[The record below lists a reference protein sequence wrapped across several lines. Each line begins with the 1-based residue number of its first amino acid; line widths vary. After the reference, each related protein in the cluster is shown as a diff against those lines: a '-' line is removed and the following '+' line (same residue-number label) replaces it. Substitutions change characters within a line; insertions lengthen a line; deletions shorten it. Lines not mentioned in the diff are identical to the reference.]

1 MALFDFKF
9 KPGKALKKGIQY
21 RSVWKDFEDGSSAAL
36 LSYVGDMFK
45 CDRVIVLLRTPEDT
59 YRCTDEWCGE
69 GISSVRDQLQ
79 EQTWLDMMPWLD
91 VIEDGRVTII
101 EDVSSIKDTN
111 NELYLKLE
119 KYGSKAVIMG
129 QLSHMGEDLGFW
141 LVVNPTLENIQNISA
156 IFQGIF
162 YLVGNLYHSQGTIEQ
177 LKDIGFMDK
186 LTGAANRNA
195 LTRDIEQFR
204 VGVPLAILFADLNG
218 MKEINDTE
226 GHEAGDR
233 LLINACDAIREVFPP
248 DSLYRIGGD
257 EFLVILS
264 DIDKREFDEKTLQV
278 RESFKNREVQVAIGA
293 VYTESYQRNF
303 DELKSQADDLM
314 YKDKKSSYK
323 TFEEGEETSSRP
335 DEVMEVYPQENGY
348 RVIYCVPH
356 KYEDRGGR
364 EKTGIFSVKL
374 NSIADNQIHPSDKLK
389 YLDFWNVSSLITN
402 LEKRH
407 REDAAI
413 IKYRAR
419 TVDGFWCWVE
429 EQITMLRRDNNKIV
443 LISSLR
449 DISDQR
455 EREPVSENLTSS
467 SEDFV
472 AQKQLY
478 LNKKFTAQAEEWLA
492 GRKEG
497 ENVCT
502 IAINLG
508 HLRLYNDTFGRNA
521 GDQLITLA
529 TDVVSQAAYMLHGL
543 SAYLGGDNF
552 CVIGL
557 AVDFGDAENLADYI
571 RKNLRDY
578 HMDGGFAPAV
588 GIYTTI
594 DRKETFATMHDRAL
608 IALSSV
614 KDNYNEHVHVYST
627 EDFRTETESKRLH
640 VQEIQLALIQNEFRC
655 YMQPAVE
662 VDTGK
667 IVGAEALIRWQ
678 RGINLLRAESFIDIL
693 EESGYIL
700 SLDIKMWRRL
710 FEWMRDSKKRGI
722 TPLPCS
728 INISHVDFHYIK
740 VAETLI
746 KLLNE
751 YSIESKYLIIELS
764 EQTYADDPENISRQ
778 VDVMRN
784 AGIRVFMDDS
794 GCGFD
799 SFRMLYGTTLDGIKM
814 NQSYLSMLPMASKAF
829 NPVKMMLD
837 VGRESDIPVISEG
850 AETREQVEN
859 LKQIGCRFIQGN
871 CYYRPMTLADYEKLL
886 IKKGYGS
893 LPLTV

>member
-1 MALFDFKF
+1 MALFDFTF
-9 KPGKALKKGIQY
+9 LTGKNAKKGIQY

-45 CDRVIVLLRTPEDT
+45 CDRVLVLLRTPEDT

-69 GISSVRDQLQ
+69 GVKSVRDQLQ
-79 EQTWLDMMPWLD
+79 ELTWLDMMPWLD
-91 VIEDGRVTII
+91 VVEDGRVTII
-101 EDVSSIKDTN
+101 EDVESIKETN
-111 NELYLKLE
+111 EELYEKLQQFNP
-119 KYGSKAVIMG
+119 KAVIMG

-141 LVVNPTLENIQNISA
+141 LVVNPALENIQNVSA

-162 YLVGNLYHSQGTIEQ
+162 YLVGNLYHSQGTIEK
-177 LKDIGFMDK
+177 LKDIGFTDK

-195 LTRDIEQFR
+195 LTRDIELFR

-233 LLINACDAIREVFPP
+233 LLKRACDAIREVFPP

-264 DIDKREFDEKTLQV
+264 DIEKAEFFEKEVKV
-278 RESFKNREVQVAIGA
+278 RESFKAHDVQVAIGA
-293 VYTESYQRNF
+293 VYADSYARNF

-364 EKTGIFSVKL
+364 EKTGIFSQKL
-374 NSIADNQIHPSDKLK
+374 NSIADHQIHPSDKLK

-419 TVDGFWCWVE
+419 TVDGYWCWVE
-429 EQITMLRRDNNKIV
+429 EQITMMRRGNNKIV

-455 EREPVSENLTSS
+455 EREPISENLTSS
-467 SEDFV
+467 SEDYV

-478 LNKKFTAQAEEWLA
+478 LNKKFTQQAEDWLSQ
-492 GRKEG
+492 RREG
-497 ENVCT
+497 EPVCT
-502 IAINLG
+502 IAVNLG
-508 HLRLYNDTFGRNA
+508 HLRLYNDTFGRAA
-521 GDQLITLA
+521 GDKLIQMA
-529 TDVVSQAAYMLHGL
+529 TGAINQAAYMLHGL
-543 SAYLGGDNF
+543 AAYLGGDNF
-552 CVIGL
+552 CVLGL
-557 AVDFGDAENLADYI
+557 MVDHGTADNLADYV
-571 RKNLRDY
+571 RKNLREY
-578 HMDGGFAPAV
+578 RLDGGFAPAV
-588 GIYTTI
+588 GIYTTS

-608 IALSSV
+608 IALSNV
-614 KDNYNEHVHVYST
+614 KDNYTEHVHVYSDS
-627 EDFRTETESKRLH
+627 DFRTETESKRLH
-640 VQEIQLALIQNEFRC
+640 VQEIQMALIQDEFKC
-655 YMQPAVE
+655 YMQPIVE
-662 VDTGK
+662 IDTGR
-667 IVGAEALIRWQ
+667 IVGAESLIRWQ

-700 SLDIKMWRRL
+700 SLDIRMWRSL
-710 FEWMRDSKKRGI
+710 FGWMKEMKEKGI
-722 TPLPCS
+722 SVPPCS
-728 INISHVDFHYIK
+728 INIAHVDFHYVK

-746 KLLNE
+746 KLLSE
-751 YSIESKYLIIELS
+751 YGLDSKLLLVELS
-764 EQTYADDPENISRQ
+764 ELTYADDPENISSQ
-778 VDVMRN
+778 IDIMRS
-784 AGIRVFMDDS
+784 AGIKVFMDDS

-837 VGRESDIPVISEG
+837 VGREGNIPVISEG

-859 LKQIGCRFIQGN
+859 LKGIGCRYIQGN
-871 CYYRPMTLADYEKLL
+871 CYYRPMTLADFEKLL
-886 IKKGYGS
+886 IKKGHGGS
-893 LPLTV
+893 